1 MRLRLLGL
9 LALAARETFRYEPT
23 YKSGYGH
30 FGIRLNYR
38 REIGDLDGRQKNCG
52 AFHGYASIRV
62 VILMEALV

>member
-1 MRLRLLGL
+1 MRLLGL
-9 LALAARETFRYEPT
+9 LVLSARETFRDESTNEP
-23 YKSGYGH
+23 SHGH

-62 VILMEALV
+62 VTLMN